1 MRQLE
6 TTGLTVEQV
15 QEMARRE
22 LSMPTRIGYLL
33 LLMLTLMGA
42 GLISTLWITEP
53 GPLPL
58 RTQVAFGLL
67 VTINLAWSVLFGW
80 VLTQR
85 KVLFAVHNVIAAW
98 MAVAFCSVFLLAGL
112 AIGWMRMNSTA
123 LVLVGVVGLVQLLAA
138 IIMLKRSRRRRRE
151 LLARRDVLASVLAQR
166 GHTSL

>member
-1 MRQLE
+1 MRPLE
-6 TTGLTVEQV
+6 TSGLTVEQV
-15 QEMARRE
+15 QAMARRE

-53 GPLPL
+53 EPLPL

-67 VTINLAWSVLFGW
+67 VTINLAWSALFSW

-85 KVLFAVHNVIAAW
+85 KVLFAIHNVIAGW

-112 AIGWMRMNSTA
+112 AIGLMRMNTTA
-123 LVLVGVVGLVQLLAA
+123 LILVGVVGSVQLFAA
-138 IIMLKRSRRRRRE
+138 IILLKRSRRRRRE
-151 LLARRDVLASVLAQR
+151 LLARRDELTGALAGCRA
-166 GHTSL
+166 

>member
-15 QEMARRE
+15 QAMARRE

-53 GPLPL
+53 EPLPL

-67 VTINLAWSVLFGW
+67 VAINLSWSALFSW

-85 KVLFAVHNVIAAW
+85 KVLFAIHNVLAGW
-98 MAVAFCSVFLLAGL
+98 MAVAFCSIFLLAGL
-112 AIGWMRMNSTA
+112 AIGWMRMNTTA
-123 LVLVGVVGLVQLLAA
+123 LVLVGVVGSVQLLAA
-138 IIMLKRSRRRRRE
+138 IIMLRRSRRRQRE
-151 LLARRDVLASVLAQR
+151 LLARRDELTDALAGCR
-166 GHTSL
+166 

>member
-22 LSMPTRIGYLL
+22 LSTPTRFGYLL
-33 LLMLTLMGA
+33 LLMFTLLGA
-42 GLISTLWITEP
+42 GLVSTLWITEP

-67 VTINLAWSVLFGW
+67 VLINLAWSALFGW

-85 KVLFAVHNVIAAW
+85 KVLFAIHSVIAGW
-98 MAVAFCSVFLLAGL
+98 MAVVFCSVFLLLGL
-112 AIGWMRMNSTA
+112 AIGFTRMNSTA
-123 LVLVGVVGLVQLLAA
+123 LILVGAMGTVQLFAA
-138 IIMLKRSRRRRRE
+138 IIMLKRSQRRRRD
-151 LLARRDVLASVLAQR
+151 LLARRQELTGALAESRRA
-166 GHTSL
+166 